1 MNNWIVRIYNKKD
14 SIIES
19 WTIENRNE
27 SEAMNEASADVHR
40 FSESNDEYDSW
51 SMTEKI
57 SIGAIVESY
66 HNGQLKQ
73 MADFID
79 SYGLYDIW
87 LDLRNSIIDKYGPD
101 QTTESFQTYSE
112 IVITYHRIR
121 NK

>member
-1 MNNWIVRIYNKKD
+1 MNNWIVRIYNKEN